1 MDPEG
6 LDPDCVLDCAS
17 VAGNSLQRVLHWTGT
32 FLREVI
38 DGRILLQPFGEFLKL
53 INRAY

>member
-6 LDPDCVLDCAS
+6 LDPDHVVDCAS

-32 FLREVI
+32 FLHEVI
-38 DGRILLQPFGEFLKL
+38 DSRMLLQLFREFLKL
-53 INRAY
+53 INRAN